1 MDNKEK
7 TYKLILHINDFDKS
21 EILIHK
27 FALIL
32 AKNYKVKLL
41 KILNDFYKKP
51 ITIESQ
57 QFSLEFNEFL
67 QEIYWKLNIAFDNI
81 VNLLYSVFV
90 EYYILDIGD
99 LISESASKKLIAVC
113 DNEIMFKSSENIDA
127 IYNYINTKAIKY
139 FDEWVNNLNIIIN
152 LEILSY
158 TPITIEFTLGEL
170 ASVFNPKLN
179 YNLKEIE

>member
-7 TYKLILHINDFDKS
+7 TYKLILNINNFDKS

-32 AKNYKVKLL
+32 AKNYKLKLL
-41 KILNDFYKKP
+41 KSLNNFYKKP

-81 VNLLYSVFV
+81 LNVLYSAFI
-90 EYYILDIGD
+90 ECYILDIGD
-99 LISESASKKLIAVC
+99 LINKSSNKALFAIC
-113 DNEIMFKSSENIDA
+113 DNEIVFKSKENINA
-127 IYNYINTKAIKY
+127 IYDYINIEIIKY
-139 FDEWVNNLNIIIN
+139 FNDWVNTLNIVIN
-152 LEILSY
+152 FEVLSY
-158 TPITIEFTLGEL
+158 TPIMIEFTLGEL
-170 ASVFNPKLN
+170 ANVFQPKLE
-179 YNLKEIE
+179 YALVEIE